1 MLYPSEMDPAHKG
14 HAGNEKADSLA
25 KKGAENS
32 NSTTVQLPVPK
43 AIWKG
48 ALRERTHRKMR
59 DR

>member
-14 HAGNEKADSLA
+14 HAGNEKAESLA

-32 NSTTVQLPVPK
+32 NSVSVQLPVPK

-48 ALRERTHRKMR
+48 ALRE
-59 DR
+59 